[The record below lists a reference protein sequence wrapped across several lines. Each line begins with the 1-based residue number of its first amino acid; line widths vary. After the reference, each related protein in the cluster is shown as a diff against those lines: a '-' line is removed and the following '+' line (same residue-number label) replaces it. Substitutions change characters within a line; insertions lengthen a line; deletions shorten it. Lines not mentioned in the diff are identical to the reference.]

1 MRPID
6 ADRLKDNFPN
16 LHKGVEW
23 QIKDGYF
30 SPQYVALMIDEAPTI
45 GAATVTTCVECRN
58 CESGYDEVKSWQ
70 RCRILKRDVD
80 AGFFCGYADKRA

>member
-1 MRPID
+1 MRAID

-45 GAATVTTCVECRN
+45 GVAAVTRCVECKHMEGGWCRLMAR
-58 CESGYDEVKSWQ
+58 SVKN
-70 RCRILKRDVD
+70 D
-80 AGFFCGYADKRA
+80 FFCGDAVERGQT